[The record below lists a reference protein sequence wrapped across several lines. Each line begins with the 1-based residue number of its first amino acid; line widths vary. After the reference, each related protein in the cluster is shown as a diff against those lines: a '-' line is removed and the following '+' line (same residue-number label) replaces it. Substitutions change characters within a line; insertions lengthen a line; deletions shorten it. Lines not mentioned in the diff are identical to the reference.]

1 MSSLIGIFDID
12 NVGKRW
18 GVRIL
23 FLFTMVIMAA
33 VEFNPMADSDFSLLN
48 GWLIDYID
56 TMAKNPMAQ
65 MNTLPPFTE
74 GNIIYIITLFIAF
87 FILLTASYIYSALY
101 VREFRKVRMEVLGKG
116 KASPEVLDYSSRQL
130 PSSPIEPKKLVGRV
144 ALLVLVSLAI
154 FLPLMII
161 ALNFS
166 FFLLLGLPFIFTIPV
181 AYLSGDKGLFT
192 AIPYSVKLSSKYYF
206 VNMRYIAVIFFVG
219 LVTSFILGIA
229 SNISLTAYYI
239 LDSAVTTWLFFS
251 FARLAGVAYC
261 NMRDIPANRGRRPLA
276 I

>member
-116 KASPEVLDYSSRQL
+116 KASPEVLFQSDRAQETCRKARSSC
-130 PSSPIEPKKLVGRV
+130 IGFIGHI
-144 ALLVLVSLAI
+144 LAADDNCTE
-154 FLPLMII
+154 F
-161 ALNFS
+161 
-166 FFLLLGLPFIFTIPV
+166 
-181 AYLSGDKGLFT
+181 
-192 AIPYSVKLSSKYYF
+192 
-206 VNMRYIAVIFFVG
+206 
-219 LVTSFILGIA
+219 
-229 SNISLTAYYI
+229 
-239 LDSAVTTWLFFS
+239 LFFPFTRIAIHFYYPGS
-251 FARLAGVAYC
+251 LPV
-261 NMRDIPANRGRRPLA
+261 RR
-276 I
+276 